1 MCSDALDT
9 VLACD
14 LPMMG
19 THIVWI
25 DCADKFEI
33 CNEIAAR
40 KEIGE
45 AHEMQSLQVHVT

>member
-33 CNEIAAR
+33 CKRKLAR
-40 KEIGE
+40 LMRCKVYRY
-45 AHEMQSLQVHVT
+45 M